1 MKNGIALPN
10 GTYVKEYQVDKELG
24 TGSFGVTYLAIDTH
38 LDRYVAIKEYLPN
51 EIAIRNHDQTI
62 SPKSRGDHENF
73 EYGLDRFIYEAQTLA
88 RFNHPN
94 IVRITNFFEA
104 NNTAYIVM
112 DYEEGEDLEQFIQ
125 RKGTLSNDEVLS
137 IILPVLDGLRELHKQ
152 SYLHRDIKPSNIYI
166 RTNEIPMLIDFGATR
181 YSIGVKSKS
190 LSIILTEGYAPKEQY
205 NSRAKQEPYTD
216 FYAVGAVMHKVVT
229 GKVPIAAST
238 RSDAI
243 TDDEPDPHVKL
254 QDMRELNSINENL
267 KKAIDWALE
276 FKPKDRP
283 QNARVLQDALLMTQS
298 PGESLDTSPKE
309 PKTDKKAPEAN
320 QKVEE
325 LNLSISSKEAELGVK
340 KTLNYNNKEF
350 TLVIPKGIKR
360 GQRLRVKGYGKHGDL
375 YVKVN
380 NIFAQHDKTN
390 QVTIIGNL
398 MWQDV
403 PYTMEETKAYSS
415 YINNKWFGKKEEGK
429 ALKWDNANSYAHNL
443 NLGDYDDWRLPTTSE
458 LNMLFVNQEYLLNKI
473 PPALFWS
480 SEKENSYIVKAVDF
494 SKKSYREVRENQ
506 NATSYTRCVRNIKIK

>member
-1 MKNGIALPN
+1 MVQSGIALPV
-10 GTYVKEYQVDKELG
+10 GYMLQEYQIKKELG
-24 TGSFGVTYLAIDTH
+24 AGSFGVTYLAIDTH

-51 EIAIRNHDQTI
+51 EIAIRNHNQTI

-112 DYEEGEDLEQFIQ
+112 DYEEGEDLEQFIH
-125 RKGTLSNDEVLS
+125 RKGTLSDDEVLS

-152 SYLHRDIKPSNIYI
+152 FYLHRDIKPSNIYI

-216 FYAVGAVMHKVVT
+216 LYAVGAVMYKVVT
-229 GKVPIAAST
+229 GKAPIAAST

-254 QDMRELNSINENL
+254 QDMRGLTSINENL

-298 PGESLDTSPKE
+298 PDKSTDTSQKKSKIHIE
-309 PKTDKKAPEAN
+309 TPKTNK
-320 QKVEE
+320 KVEE
-325 LNLSISSKEAELGVK
+325 ISITISSKEAELGVK
-340 KTLNYNNKEF
+340 KPLTYNNQEF
-350 TLVIPKGIKR
+350 TLVIPKGIKDK
-360 GQRLRVKGYGKHGDL
+360 QKLKLKGYGRNGDL
-375 YVKVN
+375 YVTVN
-380 NIFAQHDKTN
+380 IVFYYHDEVN
-390 QVTIIGNL
+390 QTTVIGHL
-398 MWQDV
+398 MWQDEH
-403 PYTMEETKAYSS
+403 YTLEEENVYDS
-415 YINNKWFGKKEEGK
+415 YLNNRWFRKKEYGK
-429 ALKWDNANSYAHNL
+429 ALKWDNAKRYAQDL
-443 NLGDYDDWRLPTTSE
+443 RLGGYDDWRLPTTGE
-458 LNMLFVNQEYLLNKI
+458 LYMLFLNQRCLANTI
-473 PPALFWS
+473 PKMLFWS
-480 SEKENSYIVKAVDF
+480 SEKEKNLKVKAIDF
-494 SKKSYREVRENQ
+494 SKSSYSEVREFQ
-506 NATSYTRCVRNIKIK
+506 SATNYIRCVRNVK